1 MQQAGHVAWYT
12 SCSPANMK
20 ILSGRSKINRDPE
33 KINVLSGRTT
43 RGHIREEI
51 KDHRLTV
58 RGANHHHSPPSR
70 AGQGG
75 FRHHGREYSRHRSIN
90 SIATRLNH
98 LAHRVHGCRIT
109 ACHNIFQ
116 SNWGKKSCCN
126 AIFTPPTSTQTPR

>member
-1 MQQAGHVAWYT
+1 MQQGRHVAGHPGG
-12 SCSPANMK
+12 SPANMK

-33 KINVLSGRTT
+33 KIKFIPGRTT

-58 RGANHHHSPPSR
+58 RWANHHHSPPSR
-70 AGQGG
+70 AGQGR
-75 FRHHGREYSRHRSIN
+75 FRHHGREHPCPRSIN

-116 SNWGKKSCCN
+116 GNWGKKSCC
-126 AIFTPPTSTQTPR
+126 ISIE